1 MTRLA
6 MLRHGPTA
14 WNGEKRLQGRADQ
27 PLSPDGELQV
37 RSWTLPPEIAGF
49 RWLTSPLIR
58 ARRTA
63 ELIGTPE
70 GIEAGIEPAA
80 IELDFGA
87 WEGRRLSQIRAEDP
101 DGTAA
106 NEARGLDFTPP
117 GGESPRIVQNRL
129 VPLLARLAAEGRD
142 TGIVTH
148 KGVIRALLSLA
159 TGWPMT
165 DKPPVKLLWDR
176 VHLFDLGADGTPRLI
191 QPNLPLKA
199 DR

>member
-6 MLRHGPTA
+6 LLRHGPTG
-14 WNGEKRLQGRADQ
+14 WNADKRLQGRADR
-27 PLSPDGELQV
+27 PLSAEGEAQV
-37 RSWTLPPEIAGF
+37 RLWSLPPELAGF

-58 ARRTA
+58 ARQTA
-63 ELIGTPE
+63 EALGVDAE
-70 GIEAGIEPAA
+70 VEPAA
-80 IELDFGA
+80 IELDFGT
-87 WEGRRLSQIRAEDP
+87 WEGRRLAEIRAEDP
-101 DGTAA
+101 AGTEA

-117 GGESPRIVQNRL
+117 GGESPRDVQARL
-129 VPLLARLAAEGRD
+129 APLLARLAADGRD

-159 TGWPMT
+159 TGWPMV
-165 DKPPVKLLWDR
+165 DKPPVKLFWDR
-176 VHLFDLGADGTPRLI
+176 VHLFDLAADGTPRLT

>member
-6 MLRHGPTA
+6 LLRHGPTA
-14 WNGEKRLQGRADQ
+14 WNAEKRLQGRADQ
-27 PLSPDGELQV
+27 PLSPDGEAQV
-37 RSWTLPPEIAGF
+37 RTWTLPPDLSGF

-63 ELIGTPE
+63 ALIGV
-70 GIEAGIEPAA
+70 EATEEPAA

-87 WEGRRLSQIRAEDP
+87 WEGRRLSEIRAEDP

-106 NEARGLDFTPP
+106 NEARGVDFTPP
-117 GGESPRIVQNRL
+117 GGESPRAVQARL
-129 VPLLARLAAEGRD
+129 APLLAKLAAEDRD

-159 TGWPMT
+159 TGWPMV
-165 DKPPVKLLWDR
+165 DKPPVKLFWDR
-176 VHLFDLGADGTPRLI
+176 VHLFDLAADGTPRLT

>member
-6 MLRHGPTA
+6 LLRHGPTA

-27 PLSPDGELQV
+27 PLSPEGEAQV
-37 RSWTLPPEIAGF
+37 RSWTLPSELAGF
-49 RWLTSPLIR
+49 DWLTSPLIR

-63 ELIGTPE
+63 ELIGV
-70 GIEAGIEPAA
+70 EAVMEPAA
-80 IELDFGA
+80 IELDFGT
-87 WEGRRLSQIRAEDP
+87 WEGRRLVDIRAEDP
-101 DGTAA
+101 DGTDA

-117 GGESPRIVQNRL
+117 DGESPRDVQARL
-129 VPLLARLAAEGRD
+129 APLLARLAANGKD

-159 TGWPMT
+159 TGWPMV
-165 DKPPVKLLWDR
+165 DKPPVKLFWDQ
-176 VHLFDLGADGTPRLI
+176 VHLFELAADGTPRLI

-199 DR
+199 DP

>member
-6 MLRHGPTA
+6 LLRHGPTA
-14 WNGEKRLQGRADQ
+14 WNGEKRLQGRADR
-27 PLSPDGELQV
+27 PLSDEGEAQV
-37 RSWTLPPEIAGF
+37 RSWSLPPEIAGF
-49 RWLTSPLIR
+49 RWLTSPLRR

-63 ELIGTPE
+63 ALIGV
-70 GIEAGIEPAA
+70 EAAIEPAA

-87 WEGRRLSQIRAEDP
+87 WEGRRLTEIRAEDP

-106 NEARGLDFTPP
+106 NEARGLDFRPP
-117 GGESPRIVQNRL
+117 GGESPRDVQARL
-129 VPLLARLAAEGRD
+129 APLLARLSREGVD

-159 TGWPMT
+159 TGWPMV
-165 DKPPVKLLWDR
+165 DKPPVKLFWDR
-176 VHLFDLGADGTPRLI
+176 VHLFDLAADGTPLLV

-199 DR
+199 DP

>member
-1 MTRLA
+1 MTWLA
-6 MLRHGPTA
+6 LLRHGPTA
-14 WNGEKRLQGRADQ
+14 WNGEKRLQGRADR
-27 PLSPDGELQV
+27 PLSAEGEAQV
-37 RSWTLPPEIAGF
+37 RSWTLPPEVAGF

-63 ELIGTPE
+63 ALIGV
-70 GIEAGIEPAA
+70 EAAIEPAA

-87 WEGRRLSQIRAEDP
+87 WEGRRLSEIRAEDP
-101 DGTAA
+101 AGVAV

-117 GGESPRIVQNRL
+117 GGESPRDVQARL
-129 VPLLARLAAEGRD
+129 APLLAGLSREGVD

-159 TGWPMT
+159 TGWPMV
-165 DKPPVKLLWDR
+165 DKPPVKLFWDR
-176 VHLFDLGADGTPRLI
+176 VHLFDLAADGTPHLV

-199 DR
+199 DP

>member
-6 MLRHGPTA
+6 LLRHGPTA
-14 WNGEKRLQGRADQ
+14 WNAEKRLQGRADR
-27 PLSPDGELQV
+27 PLSPDGAAQV
-37 RSWTLPPEIAGF
+37 RGWILPAEVAGF

-63 ELIGTPE
+63 ELIGV
-70 GIEAGIEPAA
+70 EAAIEPAA

-87 WEGRRLSQIRAEDP
+87 WEGRRLAEIRAEDP

-117 GGESPRIVQNRL
+117 GGESPRAVQ
-129 VPLLARLAAEGRD
+129 ARLAPLLVRLALEGRD

-159 TGWPMT
+159 TGWPMV
-165 DKPPVKLLWDR
+165 DKPPVKLFWDR
-176 VHLFDLGADGTPRLI
+176 VHLFDLAADGTPRLT